1 MLVYAHTTREECQ
14 IIVIRSDIVT
24 ILINQG
30 SKIVDVDNEDKL
42 GVEIQEDPTTP
53 ITWPLKIFFMPAFLP
68 IRHSGCTTL

>member
-1 MLVYAHTTREECQ
+1 MLVCAHTTREECQ
-14 IIVIRSDIVT
+14 IIVISDIVT

-53 ITWPLKIFFMPAFLP
+53 LHGL
-68 IRHSGCTTL
+68 